1 MRIGIL
7 TFWQT
12 LDNYGQV
19 LQAYALQQ
27 VLLALGHEPY
37 IIRYD
42 LENRP
47 YHESLLKKTSHVLLF
62 PLYRLHVRKKEAAKS
77 EFRKSLAIRQ
87 FDTFRNKNFAF
98 SDNIYKSLKQL
109 KRKPPRADCYIAG
122 SDQVWGH
129 LLSYSE
135 NRAFFLD
142 FGDNNIKRIAYA
154 PCFGRKDYPME
165 LHAQL
170 RELLSKIDAISC
182 REIDGVNICK
192 SVGVEAE
199 KVLDPTLIAPRS
211 IYERFIDKEK
221 GKCGYVYIY
230 SLNIKS
236 AEEISWM
243 RLKELCE
250 ANGLK
255 VLVTTGSG
263 YCRGERLYWGVEYE
277 ESTINQWL
285 SNIYNAKM
293 VVTTSFHGIVFCLLF
308 HKRFVYIPL
317 KGSFGKGNNRVL
329 DLLWQCGLMDRCLE
343 DGKDYASLLESSID
357 WEQVDDILL
366 KEKTSSVLF
375 LKKSLCEK

>member
-47 YHESLLKKTSHVLLF
+47 YKESMLKKISHVLLF
-62 PLYRLHVRKKEAAKS
+62 PLYRLYVKKKETAKS
-77 EFRKSLAIRQ
+77 QIRNSLAIRQ
-87 FDTFRNKNFAF
+87 FDAFRSKHFVF

-109 KRKPPRADCYIAG
+109 KKNPPQADCYIAG

-129 LLSYSE
+129 LLSYRE

-142 FGDNNIKRIAYA
+142 FGDKNIKRIAYA
-154 PCFGRKDYPME
+154 PSFGRKDYPTD

-170 RELLSKIDAISC
+170 RVLLSRFDAISC
-182 REIDGVNICK
+182 RELDGVNICK
-192 SVGVEAE
+192 SVGIEAE
-199 KVLDPTLIAPRS
+199 KVLDPTLIAPLS
-211 IYERFIDKEK
+211 IYEQFIEKEK
-221 GKCGYVYIY
+221 KKSEYVYIY

-236 AEEISWM
+236 PEEIGWTQ
-243 RLKELCE
+243 LKGLCKTE
-250 ANGLK
+250 SLK
-255 VLVTTGSG
+255 VLVTTGTG
-263 YCRGERLYWGVEYE
+263 YCRGERLYDEAEYE
-277 ESTINQWL
+277 DSTISQWL

-308 HKRFVYIPL
+308 HKHFVYIPL

-329 DLLWQCGLMDRCLE
+329 DLLRQCSLMDRCLKGG
-343 DGKDYASLLESSID
+343 DDYTRLLESPIE
-357 WEQVDDILL
+357 WTQVDCILM
-366 KEKTSSVLF
+366 KEKTSSVKF
-375 LKKSLCEK
+375 LKKSLCAK